1 MEKWILVGDALF
13 GFARMLVDVSTPK
26 EFVRCSE
33 MTFHMAWKTL
43 LPIYILH
50 MSQSVLLLNFGL
62 DLLLLF
68 LQVDALTTK
77 RGKEGG
83 WVVERLLNQ
92 V

>member
-1 MEKWILVGDALF
+1 
-13 GFARMLVDVSTPK
+13 MLIDISMPK
-26 EFVRCSE
+26 EFGRLFRSIIPYGE
-33 MTFHMAWKTL
+33 ALQEIAWKIL
-43 LPIYILH
+43 LPIYIYICLKAYCCLT
-50 MSQSVLLLNFGL
+50 SGL

>member
-1 MEKWILVGDALF
+1 
-13 GFARMLVDVSTPK
+13 MLIDISMPK
-26 EFVRCSE
+26 EFDRCSE
-33 MTFHMAWKTL
+33 VSFHGEALQEIVWKTL
-43 LPIYILH
+43 LPIYIYICLKAYCC
-50 MSQSVLLLNFGL
+50 LTLGL
-62 DLLLLF
+62 DLSLLF